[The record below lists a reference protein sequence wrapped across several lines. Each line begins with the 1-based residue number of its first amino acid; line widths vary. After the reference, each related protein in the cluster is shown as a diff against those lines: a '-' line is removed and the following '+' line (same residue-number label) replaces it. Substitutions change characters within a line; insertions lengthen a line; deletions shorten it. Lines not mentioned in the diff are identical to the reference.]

1 MTSASG
7 SWLPETT
14 VMTNPTP
21 EVERQ
26 LVLAFAPLDKR
37 ALGLAFGAA
46 FALLMAGATSIALVL
61 DPEGKFP
68 LSLLGRYFYGYMA
81 TPPGIL
87 IGAAWGFVTGFFW
100 GWFAAFARNF
110 VLAVWLMTLRIRSDL
125 DNSRDFL
132 DHI

>member
-1 MTSASG
+1 MTSVSR
-7 SWLPETT
+7 SWLPEMT
-14 VMTNPTP
+14 VMTIPSP

-37 ALGLAFGAA
+37 ALGLAFGVA
-46 FALLMAGATSIALVL
+46 FAILFAGITAVALVL
-61 DPEGKFP
+61 DPNGAFP
-68 LSLLGRYFYGYMA
+68 LGLLNQYFYGYEV
-81 TPPGIL
+81 TPIGIL
-87 IGAAWGFVTGFFW
+87 VAAAWGFVTGFFW

-110 VLAVWLMTLRIRSDL
+110 VLAVWLMTLRIRSDF